1 MPPSRKSTSPAPSRP
16 ASNGRPSKS
25 PSRSAR
31 KAATAA
37 AAPSAEPVAE
47 VASSS
52 SAPAAVPASQPA
64 AAASKKASQPSQS
77 AVTPPPTQTTN
88 DWAMVAAVL
97 AILAA
102 LVGGAAFWPL
112 PTAPQHAA
120 PTLSA
125 KAFKGKELRNYEGS
139 ALLLFTN
146 NVTADKSCAPC
157 VELDRVTRSAA
168 FKEQLAT
175 WWDKQGVLRIGKVYC
190 NQQRELCE
198 SLGVVSNDAEDDPGL
213 PHLLWYKGGKEVGP
227 YDGER
232 TLVGFQQWVAA
243 KLEAGSL

>member
-1 MPPSRKSTSPAPSRP
+1 
-16 ASNGRPSKS
+16 
-25 PSRSAR
+25 
-31 KAATAA
+31 
-37 AAPSAEPVAE
+37 
-47 VASSS
+47 
-52 SAPAAVPASQPA
+52 
-64 AAASKKASQPSQS
+64 
-77 AVTPPPTQTTN
+77 
-88 DWAMVAAVL
+88 MVAAVL